1 MSGHRLGLGLG
12 LSRARLRLSLSHS
25 LSVNRVEQVDTG
37 QAAGRSARSDFGF
50 GYLLRDSL
58 VFLT

>member
-12 LSRARLRLSLSHS
+12 LSRARLRLSLSLS
-25 LSVNRVEQVDTG
+25 LSVDRVEQVDTG
-37 QAAGRSARSDFGF
+37 QAAGRRAHSGFGF